1 MEKDLVK
8 GHLFMFLACAIW
20 GLMAPLGKDA
30 MLHGI
35 SGMEMVTF
43 RVAGASVCFWL
54 ASLFT
59 KHEHV
64 ERRDFLRL
72 FGAGLFAIVLNQC
85 NYTVGL
91 SLTSPVNASIV
102 TTTLPFT
109 TMFLAYLALGE
120 PITGKKALG
129 VLIGAAGAI
138 LLITASVASTDGR
151 AGSLRGDLQCL
162 LAQCSF
168 AIYLTFFKQL
178 IGKYSVITLMKW
190 MATFSTAVILP
201 FTFTRVAALPWTE
214 ITMTTYLETA
224 FVVVGGTFFAY
235 IFSIQAQKIL
245 RPTII
250 AMYNYVQ
257 PIVACG
263 VSVFAGLAIFGWRQA
278 LAVVLVFTGVYL
290 VNKAPSPP
298 EGHLPPNGE
307 EGCAQQATQPLPLK
321 KK

>member
-1 MEKDLVK
+1 MDKDLVK

-109 TMFLAYLALGE
+109 TMLLAYFALGE

-278 LAVVLVFTGVYL
+278 LAVVLVFSGVYL

-307 EGCAQQATQPLPLK
+307 EGCAQQTT
-321 KK
+321 

>member
-1 MEKDLVK
+1 MII
-8 GHLFMFLACAIW
+8 GHISMFLACAMW

-30 MLHGI
+30 MTHGI
-35 SGMEMVTF
+35 PGMEMVTF

-54 ASLFT
+54 TSLFT
-59 KHEHV
+59 KSEKVEHK
-64 ERRDFLRL
+64 DLAGL

-109 TMFLAYLALGE
+109 TMLLAYFALGE
-120 PITGKKALG
+120 PITGKKAAG
-129 VLIGAAGAI
+129 VLIGAVGAI

-151 AGSLRGDLQCL
+151 AGTLRGDLQCL

-168 AIYLTFFKQL
+168 AIYLTFFKHL
-178 IGKYSVITLMKW
+178 IGKYSVVTLMKW
-190 MATFSTAVILP
+190 MATFATIVILP
-201 FTFTRVAALPWTE
+201 FTYSKVCALPWSD
-214 ITMTTYLETA
+214 ISVKTYLEAA
-224 FVVVGGTFFAY
+224 FVVVGGTYLAY
-235 IFSIQAQKIL
+235 ICSIHAQKLL
-245 RPTII
+245 RPTVI

-278 LAVVLVFTGVYL
+278 LAVVLVFSGVYL
-290 VNKAPSPP
+290 VNNS
-298 EGHLPPNGE
+298 
-307 EGCAQQATQPLPLK
+307 K
-321 KK
+321 KKS